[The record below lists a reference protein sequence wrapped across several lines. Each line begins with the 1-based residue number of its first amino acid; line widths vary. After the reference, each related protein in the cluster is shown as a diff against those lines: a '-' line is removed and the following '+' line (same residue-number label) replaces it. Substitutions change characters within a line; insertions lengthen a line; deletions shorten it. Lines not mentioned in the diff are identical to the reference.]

1 MKLRIS
7 RVSAM
12 TPGAKTG
19 AEDLLLCRV
28 RPADRVLRSVFSI
41 AIGVLDSFLLCFVFE
56 RRIDDVEEFK
66 SNLLWAINIL
76 LMSVHHFRIL
86 CCLCST

>member
-1 MKLRIS
+1 M
-7 RVSAM
+7 
-12 TPGAKTG
+12 G

-28 RPADRVLRSVFSI
+28 RPADCVLRSVFSI
-41 AIGVLDSFLLCFVFE
+41 ATDVLDSFLLCFVFE
-56 RRIDDVEEFK
+56 RRVDDVEEFE

-76 LMSVHHFRIL
+76 LMSVHHFRIS